1 MCNCKPILLEEI
13 MFKNITIRNG
23 KPNLGLIAENL
34 LFYNRVNIII
44 DNHFLPNFIQ
54 EIGIDTLIELIEYHN
69 LHLFI
74 RENILAVS
82 RRDNITHN
90 AHDVVLIDPPLN
102 KEGLIL
108 RAMEETG
115 RKGYARRIT
124 NRLVPLVKGL
134 NYDPKFTNE
143 IREDFMNKEF
153 MRKSISQIINNIS
166 NEINLSPSQIEYD
179 FKLTNGGYYFQT
191 NLNYEKINDQ
201 IKGKGIIEPDTIMSE
216 IIESRSDMYFA
227 SEFNSEIATKK
238 ISAQLMKSR
247 FDIVQKSQKSS
258 ENIFAFND
266 FTLDGKNIQSI
277 INSGEKSMKD
287 FIPILQ
293 KSEKFKNWLYEIESD
308 KNIIKEYHTAV
319 TKESWADKL
328 PNKAYKWSFFTVLS
342 AVIDAQI
349 KANVA
354 LPMTLGLSLGDTFL
368 VDKLFRGWKPNIFI
382 ENEIKPFVE

>member
-1 MCNCKPILLEEI
+1 

>member
-1 MCNCKPILLEEI
+1 

-153 MRKSISQIINNIS
+153 MRKSISEIINNIS